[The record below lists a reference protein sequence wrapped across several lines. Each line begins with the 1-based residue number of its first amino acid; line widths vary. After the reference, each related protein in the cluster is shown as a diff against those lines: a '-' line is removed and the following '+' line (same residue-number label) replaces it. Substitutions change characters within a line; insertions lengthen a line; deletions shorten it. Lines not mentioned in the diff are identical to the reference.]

1 MEAGEAAEDEQR
13 RHLTWLVFMRLWTT
27 AGTKPIGTEAESY
40 ARARLYAR

>member
-27 AGTKPIGTEAESY
+27 AGTKPRNGGREL
-40 ARARLYAR
+40 R